1 MELEEPEGQAR
12 LVAEPAAVWAW
23 PRPVKTA
30 VLAAQAELDLMRAH
44 FRMDRLAGMPG
55 RAVLEESVA
64 RQARWAQMRPHW
76 LVGMAEPEEMPEA
89 QAQVLRVWLEP
100 MAPLCSAQVAQA
112 ELEEL
117 ED

>member
-1 MELEEPEGQAR
+1 
-12 LVAEPAAVWAW
+12 
-23 PRPVKTA
+23 

-76 LVGMAEPEEMPEA
+76 LVGMAEPEEMPGT
-89 QAQVLRVWLEP
+89 QAWVLRVWLEP
-100 MAPLCSAQVAQA
+100 MEPLCSAQVELAEPEEPEEQELTV
-112 ELEEL
+112 ELEEPEGQARL
-117 ED
+117 VVEPAAVLA